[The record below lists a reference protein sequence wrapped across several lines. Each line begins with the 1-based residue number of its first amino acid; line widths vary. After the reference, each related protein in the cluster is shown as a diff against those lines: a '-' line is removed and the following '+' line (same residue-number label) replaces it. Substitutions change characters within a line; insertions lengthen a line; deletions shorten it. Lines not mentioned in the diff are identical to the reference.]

1 MLLEALL
8 HALKFWLFKYFYP
21 VRVDPYQI
29 EEKILLSSECMMVKK
44 DT

>member
-21 VRVDPYQI
+21 VRVDPYKI
-29 EEKILLSSECMMVKK
+29 EEKLLSSECQMVKR